1 MSTFF
6 SRTTGESTHREALI
20 PPREVRAWPDL
31 SFADTKESL
40 PVCPNFAATT
50 RSRESREGACHGSQ
64 CRLSGSSC
72 HSAGTG
78 TIQRCNARCYT
89 LRRNIQSRQNLPLCS
104 HYSVELRTSRRK
116 VEVIRRCS
124 GAGQAFTSK
133 TLHSC
138 QTWPSIERR
147 RWPI

>member
-1 MSTFF
+1 MSTLF

-20 PPREVRAWPDL
+20 PPREVRAWTNL
-31 SFADTKESL
+31 SFADTKR
-40 PVCPNFAATT
+40 VCPSVPILP
-50 RSRESREGACHGSQ
+50 RYHEEPGKPGACHGSAR
-64 CRLSGSSC
+64 RLSGSSC

-104 HYSVELRTSRRK
+104 NYSVELRTSRRK

-147 RWPI
+147 RWSI

>member
-1 MSTFF
+1 M
-6 SRTTGESTHREALI
+6 I
-20 PPREVRAWPDL
+20 PPREVRAWTNL
-31 SFADTKESL
+31 SFADTKR
-40 PVCPNFAATT
+40 VCPSVPILP
-50 RSRESREGACHGSQ
+50 RYHEEEPGKPGGSVPRVPPPSLRKQ
-64 CRLSGSSC
+64 LPQRR
-72 HSAGTG
+72 HRHD
-78 TIQRCNARCYT
+78 TIQCNGRCYT

-138 QTWPSIERR
+138 QTWPSIDRR
-147 RWPI
+147 RWSI

>member
-31 SFADTKESL
+31 SFADTKR
-40 PVCPNFAATT
+40 VCPSVPILPRYHEEPGKPERATGPPAVSPEAAATAPAPA
-50 RSRESREGACHGSQ
+50 RYNA
-64 CRLSGSSC
+64 
-72 HSAGTG
+72 
-78 TIQRCNARCYT
+78 RCNARCYT

-138 QTWPSIERR
+138 QTWPSIDRR
-147 RWPI
+147 RWSI